1 MADKSL
7 GKVKVKKKMEA
18 NSDVHQVHATAE
30 SNR

>member
-7 GKVKVKKKMEA
+7 GKVKVKKMEA